1 MRDQCVNFWRY
12 ILLAFLCISIVAA
25 FVVLGVDLDW
35 LLNGPEFVAKVWSRI
50 KERLAF
56 EDILESDAELQKNF
70 LAAHE
75 SVWIRLFVI
84 LVITMAIIMVMVNLL
99 GCVGS
104 CVLSY
109 SLLSG
114 FTTFMLMSM
123 IFAVTSA
130 CLFFIPLSS
139 SNSRSMELLS
149 LELIHQ
155 YQAGSNGAAHI
166 IVDAVQRELQCCGY
180 NSIDDWNLGVSMK
193 ARGKIMESTLT
204 TIFPV
209 SCCPINEMVCNYDNA
224 FITPCVDLIKE
235 SYLNYDNIIG
245 LIGIIVIAVVSFI
258 CLTFISSFI
267 LCCIARRSRGTKWS
281 VVNWRNSSRD
291 ENCVDSVIKH

>member
-1 MRDQCVNFWRY
+1 MC
-12 ILLAFLCISIVAA
+12 LLTASLQLPKVSVKISQTKVCRPRKYKP
-25 FVVLGVDLDW
+25 FV
-35 LLNGPEFVAKVWSRI
+35 F
-50 KERLAF
+50 RLAF

-84 LVITMAIIMVMVNLL
+84 LMITMAIIMVMVNLL

-139 SNSRSMELLS
+139 SNSRSMELL
-149 LELIHQ
+149 
-155 YQAGSNGAAHI
+155 
-166 IVDAVQRELQCCGY
+166 
-180 NSIDDWNLGVSMK
+180 VS
-193 ARGKIMESTLT
+193 SH
-204 TIFPV
+204 
-209 SCCPINEMVCNYDNA
+209 
-224 FITPCVDLIKE
+224 DL
-235 SYLNYDNIIG
+235 
-245 LIGIIVIAVVSFI
+245 
-258 CLTFISSFI
+258 
-267 LCCIARRSRGTKWS
+267 
-281 VVNWRNSSRD
+281 
-291 ENCVDSVIKH
+291 